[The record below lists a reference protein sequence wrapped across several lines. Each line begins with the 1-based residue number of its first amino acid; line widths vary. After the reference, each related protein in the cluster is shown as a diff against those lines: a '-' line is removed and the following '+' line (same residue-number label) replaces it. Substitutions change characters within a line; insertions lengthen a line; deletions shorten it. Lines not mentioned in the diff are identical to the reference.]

1 MEYLRLKKEDY
12 LKTKII
18 LNIGFIPLL
27 FFIINKTQ
35 ITGTFLG
42 NYLGTD
48 TIQLIFTFI
57 ALLFVISL
65 FAIAFRFTKTNTKAK
80 NLAVNVFH
88 KSFNIGVWGTISLTI
103 LLLINFI
110 ADYIM
115 KLIQN
120 STPTSLRNGIITIL
134 VLIVFF
140 LVNKYST
147 KESDKI
153 ED

>member
-1 MEYLRLKKEDY
+1 MGYLRLNKEDY

-27 FFIINKTQ
+27 FYIINKTQ
-35 ITGTFLG
+35 ITGTILG

-80 NLAVNVFH
+80 KLAVNIFH
-88 KSFNIGVWGTISLTI
+88 KSFNMGVWGTIALTV

-120 STPTSLRNGIITIL
+120 SNPVALRNGIISIL
-134 VLIVFF
+134 ILIVFF
-140 LVNKYST
+140 IVNKFST
-147 KESDKI
+147 KEGDKN
-153 ED
+153 

>member
-80 NLAVNVFH
+80 NLAVNIFH

-120 STPTSLRNGIITIL
+120 STPASLRNGIITIL
-134 VLIVFF
+134 VLIVF
-140 LVNKYST
+140 LIVNKYST